1 MTQFPQIGQRLSKA
15 QATAFAEL
23 AMAGIQREFPYAPSL
38 IVIND
43 TPPPLPRQR
52 HPVFYGCFDWHSAV
66 HSHWL
71 LVRLLKLYGEETAVR
86 PLLNHQFTAAKLQT
100 EADYLAQRPSFER
113 MYGWAWVLRLAL
125 ELHNWDDADGQQWAT
140 NLQPLTR
147 TIVSHIHAY
156 LPRLTWPIRCGFHPE
171 SAFPLGQI
179 LDYARAVGD
188 TDLASLVVAKS
199 TTFYAAD
206 QNYPVAYE
214 PSGHDFFSAG
224 LNEADLMRRILSP
237 NDFSGWLSRF
247 LPGLAS
253 GDCGNLLTPAVVSD
267 IHDGA
272 LVHLAG
278 LNLSR
283 AWTMHAI
290 AHALPNP
297 HDPRR
302 DRLAEAAASH
312 AEAGLAYVFSGD
324 YMGDHWLAS
333 FAVYLLTETGVATPP
348 QSPESLPNAASNPPG

>member
-1 MTQFPQIGQRLSKA
+1 MSNTFPQIGQPLNKA
-15 QATAFAEL
+15 QLAAFANQ
-23 AMAGIQREFPYAPSL
+23 AMVGIQREFPYAPGL
-38 IVIND
+38 VVANAD
-43 TPPPLPRQR
+43 PPPLPRQQ

-71 LVRLLKLYGEETAVR
+71 LVRLLRLYGAETAVSTPIR
-86 PLLNHQFTAAKLQT
+86 DLLNHQFTTPKLQA
-100 EADYLAQRPSFER
+100 EADYLASRPGFER

-125 ELHNWDDADGQQWAT
+125 ELHGWDDADGRQWAA
-140 NLQPLTR
+140 NIQPLAQ
-147 TIVSHIHAY
+147 TIVSHVHGY

-179 LDYARAVGD
+179 LDYARTVGD
-188 TDLASLVVAKS
+188 RALADLVVATS
-199 TTFYAAD
+199 MAFYAAD
-206 QNYPVAYE
+206 QNYPAAYE

-224 LNEADLMRRILSP
+224 LNEADLMRRVLP
-237 NDFSGWLSRF
+237 PDEFGDWLGRF

-253 GDCGNLLTPAVVSD
+253 GDCGHLLTPVAVSD
-267 IHDGA
+267 VHDGA

-290 AHALPNP
+290 AQALPDP
-297 HDPRR
+297 TDPRR
-302 DRLAEAAASH
+302 AVLIAAAGRH
-312 AEAGLAYVFSGD
+312 AEAGLSYVFSGD

-333 FAVYLLTETGVATPP
+333 FAIYLLTEAG
-348 QSPESLPNAASNPPG
+348 LR